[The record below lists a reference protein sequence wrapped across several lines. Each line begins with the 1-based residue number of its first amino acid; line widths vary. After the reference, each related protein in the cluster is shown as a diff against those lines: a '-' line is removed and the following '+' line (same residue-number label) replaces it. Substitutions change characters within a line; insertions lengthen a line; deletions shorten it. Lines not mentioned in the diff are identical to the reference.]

1 MEFCICNCILTFCLP
16 FFYFFIWKLTLK
28 PITMSKLPPGPKPLP
43 LIGNLLDLG
52 NKPHKSLAAMAK
64 VHGPIMSL
72 KLGRVTIVVV
82 SSSAMAKEVLQTNDQ
97 FLCNRAIPDALK
109 AHGHDE
115 TGFAWISVSPL
126 WRKFRKICNNLLFAG
141 KILDANENLRRKK
154 VEELVEIVRESALKG
169 EAVDVG
175 RLVFATTLNLLSNT
189 VFSVDLADPNSEL
202 ARDFKKYVSGMMEA
216 AGKPNLSDYFP
227 VFKKLDVQGLRKSM
241 EIHMG
246 NVLNFLDSMIK
257 QRMKQQELNPDSVPN
272 NDMLHYLL
280 NYEEIQAE
288 INQNQMQHLLL
299 VLFSAGSDTT
309 ASTVQWAM
317 AELLRNPEKLKKAQ
331 KEIRK
336 VLGKNKA
343 MEESDIPRLP
353 YLQAVVKETFR
364 LHPAAPLLLPRKA
377 QQEVEIGG
385 FTIPKDAQIMINAWA
400 IGRDPRRWEN
410 PESFE
415 PERLLGSEIDVRG
428 RSFELIPFGGGR
440 RICPGLPL
448 AMRMLYLM
456 LGSLISFFDWKVE
469 DGVEVN
475 MDDKFGI
482 TVEMAH
488 PLRAIPSLPI

>member
-1 MEFCICNCILTFCLP
+1 MEFWTCFILFLWVV
-16 FFYFFIWKLTLK
+16 FFISSLK
-28 PITMSKLPPGPKPLP
+28 SKIRTTSKLPPGPNPLP

-52 NKPHKSLAAMAK
+52 HKPHKSLAAMAE

-72 KLGRVTIVVV
+72 KLGRVTAVVV

-97 FLCNRAIPDALK
+97 FLCNRTIPDALT
-109 AHGHDE
+109 AHDHNE
-115 TGFAWISVSPL
+115 VGFPWISVSPL
-126 WRKFRKICNNLLFAG
+126 WRNYRKICNNTLFAG
-141 KILDANENLRRKK
+141 KILDTNENLRRKK
-154 VEELVEIVRESALKG
+154 VEELVEIVRKSASNG
-169 EAVDVG
+169 EAVDLG

-189 VFSVDLADPNSEL
+189 IFSVDLADPNSEL
-202 ARDFKKYVSGMMEA
+202 AKEFKKYVWGMLEE

-227 VFKKLDVQGLRKSM
+227 VLRKFDIQGM
-241 EIHMG
+241 RKRMKIHMG
-246 NVLNFLDSMIK
+246 NILNLLDSMIK

-280 NYEEIQAE
+280 NNEEIDAKIDE
-288 INQNQMQHLLL
+288 NQTMHLLL
-299 VLFSAGSDTT
+299 VLFVAGTDTT
-309 ASTVQWAM
+309 SATLQWAM
-317 AELLRNPEKLKKAQ
+317 AELLRNPEKLTKAQ

-336 VLGKNKA
+336 VIGKNKP
-343 MEESDIPRLP
+343 MEEADIPRLP

-364 LHPAAPLLLPRKA
+364 LHPAVPLLLPRKA

-415 PERLLGSEIDVRG
+415 PERFVGSEIDVRG
-428 RSFELIPFGGGR
+428 RSFEIIPFGGGR
-440 RICPGLPL
+440 RICPGIPL
-448 AMRMLYLM
+448 AMRIMHLM

-469 DGVEVN
+469 DGFEVK
-475 MDDKFGI
+475 MDDKFGV

-488 PLRAIPSLPI
+488 PLRAIPSLII